1 MSIYLDSNSKKFCK
15 EPIELIENFENAK
28 NDLERT
34 WVLHHRLE
42 LTMDD
47 DFAHSAE
54 ELKRLGMYFNRPAF
68 ELIFLTKNEHMRK
81 HLLARNPNSQKSVRL
96 KKSLKM
102 RGNKNACGIIRSE
115 EYKDKFRGESN
126 PAKRPEVRKKI
137 SESLR
142 SVLSK

>member
-1 MSIYLDSNSKKFCK
+1 MIYLDSTSKKFCK
-15 EPIELIENFENAK
+15 DSIHLIENFENAK
-28 NDLERT
+28 NDPINT

-81 HLLARNPNSQKSVRL
+81 HLLARNPNSQESVRL

-102 RGNKNACGIIRSE
+102 RGNKNACGIVRSE
-115 EYKDKFRGESN
+115 EYRDKFRGENN

-137 SESLR
+137 SEALKR
-142 SVLSK
+142 ALAK